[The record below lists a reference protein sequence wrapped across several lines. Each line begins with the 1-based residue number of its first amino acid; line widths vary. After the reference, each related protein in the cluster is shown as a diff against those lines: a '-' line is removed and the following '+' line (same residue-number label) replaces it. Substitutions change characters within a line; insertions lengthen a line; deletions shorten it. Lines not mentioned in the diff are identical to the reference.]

1 MYKNN
6 THVIEK
12 TQNFN
17 LLEFALQTF
26 AGYSYDIIYYEML
39 DYNLGKDNNHF

>member
-6 THVIEK
+6 THVIKK

-17 LLEFALQTF
+17 LLEFVLQAL
-26 AGYSYDIIYYEML
+26 AVYSYIIIYYEML
-39 DYNLGKDNNHF
+39 DYHLGRDNNPF